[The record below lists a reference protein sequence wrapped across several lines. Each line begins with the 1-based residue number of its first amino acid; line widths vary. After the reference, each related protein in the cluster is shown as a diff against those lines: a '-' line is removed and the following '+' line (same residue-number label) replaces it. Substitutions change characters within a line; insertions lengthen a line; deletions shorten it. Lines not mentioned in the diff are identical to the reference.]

1 MTILGLY
8 LLHGATGGWDELIFL
23 VVPLVIV
30 FAIGAL
36 SGRGKAKPDPEEPAP
51 APADEAAE
59 IVRAADQAGAPER
72 KEGRA

>member
-8 LLHGATGGWDELIFL
+8 LLHGATGGWDELLFL

-36 SGRGKAKPDPEEPAP
+36 SGRGKAKPDPGEPAVP
-51 APADEAAE
+51 PDDEAAE
-59 IVRAADQAGAPER
+59 TVRVAEQAGAPER

>member
-1 MTILGLY
+1 MIILGLY
-8 LLHGATGGWDELIFL
+8 LLHGAAGGWDELIFL

-36 SGRGKAKPDPEEPAP
+36 SGRGKAKQDAEEPAP
-51 APADEAAE
+51 PPDDEAAE
-59 IVRAADQAGAPER
+59 TVRVADQAGAPER